1 MAIVKASY
9 TKSSGGA
16 KASIRYIAHR
26 PGKDGAKI
34 TRTLWGID
42 GKMERTE
49 AYQMIDAAEKGS
61 LFYRLVFSPDP
72 AKEDTNKDLFLR
84 DVTEQ
89 AMHTLEERFGQ
100 KLSWVAASHQ
110 DHAPH
115 RHVHVIAVVPGKL
128 YAADFQAMRQTATE
142 AGLWQR
148 QERDARKEAQQK
160 KEQEAQWE
168 LQR

>member
-61 LFYRLVFSPDP
+61 LFYRLGFLPD
-72 AKEDTNKDLFLR
+72 AGQKDTNKKLFLR
-84 DVTEQ
+84 ERTEQ
-89 AMHTLEERFGQ
+89 GTHTPEERIWQ
-100 KLSWVAASHQ
+100 KMSLRTAS
-110 DHAPH
+110 
-115 RHVHVIAVVPGKL
+115 
-128 YAADFQAMRQTATE
+128 
-142 AGLWQR
+142 
-148 QERDARKEAQQK
+148 
-160 KEQEAQWE
+160 
-168 LQR
+168 